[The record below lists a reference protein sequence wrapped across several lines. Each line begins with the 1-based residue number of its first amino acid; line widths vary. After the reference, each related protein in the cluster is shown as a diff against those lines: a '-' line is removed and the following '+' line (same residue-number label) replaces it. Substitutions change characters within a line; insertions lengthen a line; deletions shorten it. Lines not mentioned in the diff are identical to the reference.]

1 MSEKLQL
8 SEILGAFDLGG
19 RDVWDELSE
28 SEKKQVSF
36 YILNRMMS
44 FSNGSREK
52 QELAVLKTNEY
63 SNKHFFEIGT
73 SKQNDHRKL
82 LWLLLCMSG
91 STNSIQYHKWTKLKK
106 TGQSGDPQKIEFL
119 RKIRPELG
127 TQEVSLLAELTT
139 KQELEELAY
148 EYGLEPPKLR
158 K

>member
-8 SEILGAFDLGG
+8 SEVLGAFDLGG
-19 RDVWDELSE
+19 YEVWDELSD
-28 SEKKQVSF
+28 SEKSQVPF

-44 FSNGSREK
+44 FVNGSREK

-63 SNKHFFEIGT
+63 SNKHYFEIGT

-82 LWLLLCMSG
+82 LWLLLCMCG
-91 STNSIQYHKWTKLKK
+91 NTNAIQYHKWTKLEKVK
-106 TGQSGDPQKIEFL
+106 QSGNSKKINFL
-119 RKIRPELG
+119 KELRPELG

-139 KQELEELAY
+139 EQELEELAY
-148 EYGLEPPKLR
+148 EYGVDKPKLG